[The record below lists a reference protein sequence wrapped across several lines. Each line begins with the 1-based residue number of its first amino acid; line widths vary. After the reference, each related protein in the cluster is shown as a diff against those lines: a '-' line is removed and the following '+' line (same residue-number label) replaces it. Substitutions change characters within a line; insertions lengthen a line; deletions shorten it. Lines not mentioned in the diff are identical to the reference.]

1 MPAAS
6 SHLTRGSV
14 CLALYPFTPGFPVD
28 ALLPSAEA
36 EFSKLAQYDSIED
49 FQADIAPGDV
59 PRILV
64 SVKLRRILL
73 LQDGTSESRED
84 VMAARINSV
93 DQAMPTKKPGLYRRL
108 VSGTHPIFY
117 LIGGEA
123 SHGTSG
129 KAAYVNAM
137 FVSPVAKKAI
147 LRRVGQLTPDQMRDV
162 SERIVTCLEL
172 DISGLLSRP

>member
-6 SHLTRGSV
+6 SQLTRGAV

-49 FQADIAPGDV
+49 FQTDIAPGDV

-64 SVKLRRILL
+64 SVKLRRVLL
-73 LQDGTSESRED
+73 LQDGTSESRDD
-84 VMAARINSV
+84 VMAARINSI
-93 DQAMPTKKPGLYRRL
+93 DQDMPKKKPGVYRRL
-108 VSGTHPIFY
+108 LSGTHPIFY
-117 LIGGEA
+117 MVGAQA

-129 KAAYVNAM
+129 KEAYVNAM
-137 FVSPVAKKAI
+137 YVAPVAKKAI
-147 LRRVGQLTPDQMRDV
+147 LRRVGQLSPDEMRDV
-162 SERIVTCLEL
+162 SERVVTSLEL

>member
-14 CLALYPFTPGFPVD
+14 CLALYPFTPGFPID

-36 EFSKLAQYDSIED
+36 AFSKLAQYDSIED

-64 SVKLRRILL
+64 FVKLRRILL
-73 LQDGTSESRED
+73 LQDGTSGSRDD

-93 DQAMPTKKPGLYRRL
+93 DQEMPKKKPGVYRRL
-108 VSGTHPIFY
+108 LSGTHPTFY
-117 LIGGEA
+117 LIGARE

-129 KAAYVNAM
+129 KEAYVNTMHVA
-137 FVSPVAKKAI
+137 PVAKKAI
-147 LRRVGQLTPDQMRDV
+147 LRRVGELTQDEMRDV
-162 SERIVTCLEL
+162 SERIVTSLEL